1 MSIGIKILGGILLYF
16 AIGVFLCTIA
26 DELGFIDI
34 TNDDLAAIL
43 VCIWPLTL
51 AILIIGAVVIVF
63 PVWLAK
69 AVMERVKRRKE
80 ERED

>member
-1 MSIGIKILGGILLYF
+1 MTPELKLLLGFLAYI

-26 DELGFIDI
+26 DELGFIDS
-34 TNDDLAAIL
+34 TKDDPILA
-43 VCIWPLTL
+43 CIWPFTL
-51 AILIIGAVVIVF
+51 AILIIGAVVIAF
-63 PVWLAK
+63 PEWWAK